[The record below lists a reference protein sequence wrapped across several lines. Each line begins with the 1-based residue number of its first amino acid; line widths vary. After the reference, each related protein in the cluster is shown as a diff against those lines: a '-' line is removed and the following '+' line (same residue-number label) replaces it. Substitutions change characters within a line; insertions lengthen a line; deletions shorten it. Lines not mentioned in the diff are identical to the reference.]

1 MACLVESIFCPS
13 ASISRAQMAVFLLR
27 GRQGSA
33 YLPPAATGT
42 VWSDVPATH
51 WAARWAE
58 DLGNRSI
65 SSGCGAGKFCPE
77 SPITRAEMA
86 VLMQRTFNLPLPTP

>member
-1 MACLVESIFCPS
+1 
-13 ASISRAQMAVFLLR
+13 
-27 GRQGSA
+27 
-33 YLPPAATGT
+33 
-42 VWSDVPATH
+42 VPATH

-86 VLMQRTFNLPLPTP
+86 VLMQRTFSLPLPTP